1 MATYSHDEWR
11 RRMQREDWLR
21 LCRELAAYIIDAHE
35 DGHHLRYLVGQG
47 PLVMPTAWRATA
59 RQHDRNGGH
68 TV

>member
-1 MATYSHDEWR
+1 
-11 RRMQREDWLR
+11 MQHEDWLR
-21 LCRELAAYIIDAHE
+21 LCRELAAYIIDAYE
-35 DGHHLRYLVGQG
+35 DGDHLRYLVGQG

>member
-1 MATYSHDEWR
+1 MTTYSHDERR

-47 PLVMPTAWRATA
+47 PLVMPPAWRGNA
-59 RQHDRNGGH
+59 RYHDRAGGH
-68 TV
+68 KA